1 MSFLNS
7 LLLTLIKALHTLINN
22 YALTIIVFTIL
33 IKLVV
38 MPLNLKSRRSTM
50 RMSTIQPKAAAL
62 QAKYKDDQ
70 EKLNQKLQELYRKEG
85 INPMGSC
92 LPMLISMVILFAMFY
107 ALRTFANERLVSQ
120 FLTFYHNP
128 EIDPHTLVEPFLWIK
143 NLWMPDSPFATY
155 MPDVQSLRLVDY
167 KVWNDVSA
175 KLVADGVIP
184 QALSFA
190 GAADLTTYINDVV
203 TPFIS
208 SAAYAPYIAPV
219 AGLGN
224 LNILGLI
231 RFSIYQEGNGWFLL
245 PILSVVSQIFMQKL
259 TMKNTQM
266 DPSQESSQKM
276 MIYVMTFMS
285 LYFCASYNSA
295 FALYWVVSNI
305 YAIIEQIGF
314 IRIARRPRLR
324 RLASDEDSG
333 IHRQNHPGSN

>member
-7 LLLTLIKALHTLINN
+7 LLLTLIKALHSIINN

-50 RMSTIQPKAAAL
+50 RMSSLAPKQKAL
-62 QAKYKDDQ
+62 QEKYKDDQ

-85 INPMGSC
+85 VNPMGSC

-107 ALRTFANERLVSQ
+107 ALRTFANEQLVSQ

-155 MPDVQSLRLVDY
+155 MPDVQSLRMVDF

-175 KLVADGVIP
+175 KLAAAGTIP
-184 QALSFA
+184 EVLNFA
-190 GAADLTTYINDVV
+190 NANDLANYITQVV
-203 TPFIS
+203 TPFVS

-219 AGLGN
+219 VGLGN
-224 LNILGLI
+224 LSILGII

-314 IRIARRPRLR
+314 NKYFEQQDRK
-324 RLASDEDSG
+324 ASKAEEVG
-333 IHRQNHPGSN
+333 I

>member
-1 MSFLNS
+1 
-7 LLLTLIKALHTLINN
+7 
-22 YALTIIVFTIL
+22 
-33 IKLVV
+33 

-85 INPMGSC
+85 VNPMGSC

-107 ALRTFANERLVSQ
+107 ALRTFANEQLVSQ

-224 LNILGLI
+224 LNILGLDPLLHLSGGQRLVPAADPLR
-231 RFSIYQEGNGWFLL
+231 RFPDLHAEADHEEQPDGSVSGGQPEDDDLRDDLHVPLL
-245 PILSVVSQIFMQKL
+245 LRQLQLRVRP
-259 TMKNTQM
+259 
-266 DPSQESSQKM
+266 
-276 MIYVMTFMS
+276 
-285 LYFCASYNSA
+285 
-295 FALYWVVSNI
+295 ALGGFNI
-305 YAIIEQIGF
+305 YAIVEQICF
-314 IRIARRPRLR
+314 NKYFEQQDRKA
-324 RLASDEDSG
+324 AKAEEVG
-333 IHRQNHPGSN
+333 I

>member
-7 LLLTLIKALHTLINN
+7 LLLTLIKALHSIINN

-50 RMSTIQPKAAAL
+50 RMSSLAPKQKAL
-62 QAKYKDDQ
+62 QEKYKDDQ
-70 EKLNQKLQELYRKEG
+70 EKLNQKIQELYRKEG
-85 INPMGSC
+85 VNPMGSC

-107 ALRTFANERLVSQ
+107 ALRTFANEQLVSQ

-155 MPDVQSLRLVDY
+155 MPDVQSLRMVDF

-175 KLVADGVIP
+175 KLVAAGTIP
-184 QALSFA
+184 EALNFA
-190 GAADLTTYINDVV
+190 NANDLTNYITQVV
-203 TPFIS
+203 TPFVS

-219 AGLGN
+219 VGLGN
-224 LNILGLI
+224 LNILGII

-314 IRIARRPRLR
+314 NKYFEQQDRK
-324 RLASDEDSG
+324 ASKAEEVG
-333 IHRQNHPGSN
+333 I

>member
-7 LLLTLIKALHTLINN
+7 LLLTLIKALHSIINN

-50 RMSTIQPKAAAL
+50 RMSSLAPKQKAL
-62 QAKYKDDQ
+62 QEKYKDDQ

-85 INPMGSC
+85 VNPMGSC

-107 ALRTFANERLVSQ
+107 ALRTFANEQLVSQ

-155 MPDVQSLRLVDY
+155 MPDVQSLRMVDF

-175 KLVADGVIP
+175 KLVAVGTIP
-184 QALSFA
+184 EALNFA
-190 GAADLTTYINDVV
+190 NANDLANYITQVV
-203 TPFIS
+203 TPFVS

-219 AGLGN
+219 VGLGN
-224 LNILGLI
+224 LNIMGII

-314 IRIARRPRLR
+314 NKYFEQQDRK
-324 RLASDEDSG
+324 ASKAEEVG
-333 IHRQNHPGSN
+333 I

>member
-7 LLLTLIKALHTLINN
+7 LLLTLIKALHSIINN

-50 RMSTIQPKAAAL
+50 RMSSLAPKQKAL
-62 QAKYKDDQ
+62 QEKYKDDQ

-85 INPMGSC
+85 VNPMGSC
-92 LPMLISMVILFAMFY
+92 LPMLISIVILFAMFY
-107 ALRTFANERLVSQ
+107 ALRTFANEQLVSQ

-155 MPDVQSLRLVDY
+155 MPDVQSLRMVDF

-175 KLVADGVIP
+175 KLVAAGTIP
-184 QALSFA
+184 EALNFA
-190 GAADLTTYINDVV
+190 NANDLTNYITQVV
-203 TPFIS
+203 TPFVS

-219 AGLGN
+219 VGLGN
-224 LNILGLI
+224 LNILGII

-314 IRIARRPRLR
+314 NKYFEQQDRK
-324 RLASDEDSG
+324 ASKAEEVG
-333 IHRQNHPGSN
+333 I

>member
-7 LLLTLIKALHTLINN
+7 LLLTLIKALHSIINN

-50 RMSTIQPKAAAL
+50 RMSSLAPKQKAL
-62 QAKYKDDQ
+62 QEKYKDDQ

-85 INPMGSC
+85 VNPMGSC

-107 ALRTFANERLVSQ
+107 ALRTFANEQLVSQ

-155 MPDVQSLRLVDY
+155 MPDVQSLRMVDF

-175 KLVADGVIP
+175 KLVAAGTIP
-184 QALSFA
+184 EALNFA
-190 GAADLTTYINDVV
+190 NANDLTNYITQVV
-203 TPFIS
+203 TPFVS

-219 AGLGN
+219 VGLGN
-224 LNILGLI
+224 LSILGII

-245 PILSVVSQIFMQKL
+245 PILSVVSQIFVQKL

-314 IRIARRPRLR
+314 NKYFEQQDRK
-324 RLASDEDSG
+324 ASKAEEVG
-333 IHRQNHPGSN
+333 I

>member
-50 RMSTIQPKAAAL
+50 RMTTIQPKAAAL
-62 QAKYKDDQ
+62 QEKYKDDQ

-107 ALRTFANERLVSQ
+107 ALRTFANEQLVSQ

-175 KLVADGVIP
+175 KLFADGVIP

-190 GAADLTTYINDVV
+190 SASDLTTYITDVV
-203 TPFIS
+203 TPFIG
-208 SAAYAPYIAPV
+208 SATYAPYIAPV
-219 AGLGN
+219 AGLGS

-314 IRIARRPRLR
+314 NKYFEQQDRK
-324 RLASDEDSG
+324 ASKAEEVG
-333 IHRQNHPGSN
+333 I

>member
-7 LLLTLIKALHTLINN
+7 LLLTLIKALHSIINN

-50 RMSTIQPKAAAL
+50 RMSSLAPKQKAL
-62 QAKYKDDQ
+62 QEKYKDDQ

-85 INPMGSC
+85 VNPMGSC

-107 ALRTFANERLVSQ
+107 ALRTFANEQLVSQ

-155 MPDVQSLRLVDY
+155 MPDVQSLRMVDF

-175 KLVADGVIP
+175 KLVAAGTIP
-184 QALSFA
+184 EALNFA
-190 GAADLTTYINDVV
+190 NANDLTNYITQVV
-203 TPFIS
+203 TPFVS

-219 AGLGN
+219 VGLGN
-224 LNILGLI
+224 LNILGII

-285 LYFCASYNSA
+285 LYFCARYNSA

-305 YAIIEQIGF
+305 YTIIEQIGF
-314 IRIARRPRLR
+314 NKYFEQQDRK
-324 RLASDEDSG
+324 ASKAEEVG
-333 IHRQNHPGSN
+333 I

>member
-50 RMSTIQPKAAAL
+50 RMTTIQPKAAAL
-62 QAKYKDDQ
+62 QEKYKDDQ

-107 ALRTFANERLVSQ
+107 ALRTFANEQLVSQ

-175 KLVADGVIP
+175 KLFADGVIP

-190 GAADLTTYINDVV
+190 SASDLTTYITDVV
-203 TPFIS
+203 TPFID
-208 SAAYAPYIAPV
+208 SATYAPYIAPV

-231 RFSIYQEGNGWFLL
+231 RFSIYQEGNGWL
-245 PILSVVSQIFMQKL
+245 PAADSLRRFSDLHAEADMN
-259 TMKNTQM
+259 NTAM
-266 DPSQESSQKM
+266 DPSQAGSQKM

-305 YAIIEQIGF
+305 YAIVEQICF
-314 IRIARRPRLR
+314 NKYFEQQDRKA
-324 RLASDEDSG
+324 AKAEEVG
-333 IHRQNHPGSN
+333 I

>member
-38 MPLNLKSRRSTM
+38 MPLNPESRRSTM
-50 RMSTIQPKAAAL
+50 RMSSLAPKQKAL
-62 QAKYKDDQ
+62 QEKYKDDQ

-85 INPMGSC
+85 VNPMGSC

-107 ALRTFANERLVSQ
+107 ALRTFANEQLVSQ

-143 NLWMPDSPFATY
+143 NLWMPDRPFATY
-155 MPDVQSLRLVDY
+155 MPDVQSLRMVDF

-175 KLVADGVIP
+175 KLVAAGTIP
-184 QALSFA
+184 EALNFA
-190 GAADLTTYINDVV
+190 NANDLTNYITQVV
-203 TPFIS
+203 TPFVS

-219 AGLGN
+219 VGLGN

-314 IRIARRPRLR
+314 NKYFEQQDRK
-324 RLASDEDSG
+324 ASKAEEVG
-333 IHRQNHPGSN
+333 I

>member
-1 MSFLNS
+1 MNFLNS
-7 LLLTLIKALHTLINN
+7 LLLTLIKALHTFINN

-70 EKLNQKLQELYRKEG
+70 EKLNQKIQELYRKEG
-85 INPMGSC
+85 VNPMGSC

-175 KLVADGVIP
+175 KLVANGVIP

-224 LNILGLI
+224 LNIIGLI

-259 TMKNTQM
+259 TMKNTTM
-266 DPSQESSQKM
+266 DPSQAGSQKM

-295 FALYWVVSNI
+295 FALYWVVANI
-305 YAIIEQIGF
+305 YAIVEQICF
-314 IRIARRPRLR
+314 NKYFEQQDRKA
-324 RLASDEDSG
+324 AKAEEVG
-333 IHRQNHPGSN
+333 I

>member
-50 RMSTIQPKAAAL
+50 RMTTIQPKAAAL
-62 QAKYKDDQ
+62 QEKYKDDQ

-85 INPMGSC
+85 VNPMGSC

-107 ALRTFANERLVSQ
+107 ALRTFANEQLVSQ

-175 KLVADGVIP
+175 KLFADGVIP

-190 GAADLTTYINDVV
+190 SASDLTTYITDVV
-203 TPFIS
+203 TPFIG
-208 SAAYAPYIAPV
+208 SATYAPYIAPV

-259 TMKNTQM
+259 TMNNTAM
-266 DPSQESSQKM
+266 DPSQAGSQKM

-314 IRIARRPRLR
+314 TKYFEQQDRKA
-324 RLASDEDSG
+324 AKAEEVG
-333 IHRQNHPGSN
+333 I